1 MEATFKGATPLNLSK
16 PVYEVVQIGP
26 PSSFI
31 TPRKMR
37 ADKEGCNLSP
47 KILMRFKRIKNLKG
61 TVTYN
66 LFLLFYYFAILRQC
80 PLSCSCF
87 NDLYPVAV
95 SMFPIP

>member
-37 ADKEGCNLSP
+37 ADKEGCNLSR
-47 KILMRFKRIKNLKG
+47 KIVMRFKRIKNLKG
-61 TVTYN
+61 IVSRDWEG
-66 LFLLFYYFAILRQC
+66 LQMILLDRLEV
-80 PLSCSCF
+80 F
-87 NDLYPVAV
+87 NIFRVRVFFVFVYV
-95 SMFPIP
+95 FI